1 MPQALITA
9 GPPARTSAPDLR
21 ESTCWHAV
29 HSLLAYWERM
39 LPHER
44 FKAVGLALR
53 DRLLDV
59 AVGTYDRYR
68 AADAK
73 TVYYLSMEFL
83 IGRSLANNLVNLGL
97 DDEAAQALTQLGQ
110 D

>member
-1 MPQALITA
+1 MSQAITA
-9 GPPARTSAPDLR
+9 PAAGREAESDFG
-21 ESTCWHAV
+21 ESTRWHAL
-29 HSLLAYWERM
+29 HSLLMFWEHL

-53 DRLLDV
+53 DRLIDA
-59 AVGTYDRYR
+59 AVQTYDRYR

-97 DDEAAQALTQLGQ
+97 YDEAA
-110 D
+110 